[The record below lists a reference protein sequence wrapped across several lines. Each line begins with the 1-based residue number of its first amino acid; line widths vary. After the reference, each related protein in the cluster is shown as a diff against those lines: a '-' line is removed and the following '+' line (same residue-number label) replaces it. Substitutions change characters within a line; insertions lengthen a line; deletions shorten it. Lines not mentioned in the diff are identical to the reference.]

1 MTDIL
6 AAVAYRLLAPR
17 ATGGTNPGSGDDLK
31 NVVTTDLPNH
41 AMCWAAINTLLQLDK
56 NNNASAELILPSGE
70 PVIIVPNSGPGRWVA
85 IAGRGATGFSQEMYS
100 TVTATP
106 AGQGVATWV
115 QLGNLTWNTVYL
127 ATSSLWTASAIG
139 VLTYL
144 GPPRRFQASANITV
158 LNTVDDTANVEFYID
173 RNSSVIG
180 LTTALDET
188 GRSGTS
194 PSTEVL
200 PTQIST
206 SVLRDMVSGDTLQM
220 TFRVTSGDDHSV
232 MRAAITIVPAD

>member
-1 MTDIL
+1 MTDLL

-17 ATGGTNPGSGDDLK
+17 ATGGTIPGSGDDLK

-100 TVTATP
+100 TVSGTP
-106 AGQGVATWV
+106 TGQGVATWV
-115 QLGNLTWNTVYL
+115 QLGNLTWNAVYL
-127 ATSSLWTASAIG
+127 PASSLWVASNIG
-139 VLTYL
+139 VLTYS
-144 GPPRRFQASANITV
+144 GPPGRFQASANITV
-158 LNTVDDTANVEFYID
+158 IQTVDQAAEVDFYID
-173 RNSSVIG
+173 KNSAFIG
-180 LTTALDET
+180 STTTLEEASK
-188 GRSGTS
+188 SGTS
-194 PSTEVL
+194 PSAQAIS
-200 PTQIST
+200 TQIST

-220 TFRVTSGDDHSV
+220 TFRVLNGDDHAV
-232 MRAAITIVPAD
+232 IRAAITIVPAD